1 MKRVSFFLSLLLL
14 GLLIPVSISP
24 LNGQIIN
31 PDTPVKP
38 TIYVDPPR
46 IVDPSLIPGSSFSVD
61 VKIRDAVDVLSWH
74 VDLGWDPTILEV
86 ISYNLGDFLSDDPY
100 NEQISIPS
108 NLEEGNEGGFFW
120 LSTVDPDPLQTD
132 DGDGLLCTIT
142 FRVKKIGETVLD
154 LARPEAPITSKTVY
168 VNSEP
173 RKIEVRK
180 ENGYVSTIM
189 KWAEE
194 DWPTFHHDLNRSG
207 LAPAE
212 AADSNFILWTFTN
225 GNPVSSSPAVVE
237 GRLYFSITDET
248 QGNATLF
255 CLNASTGIQ
264 IWNSTVEGYLY
275 SPTVVGDRVYLG
287 GGIPGWYKMFCFD
300 AMTGTLLWD
309 YENWGLS
316 PAAPAVAYGGVY
328 FGDRN
333 ERIYCLDAENGSLRW
348 QYETTFITGHVDK
361 SAPAVV
367 DGRLYVG
374 CDDHQLYCLDAFTGS
389 LHWTFMTG
397 GGIESSPAVVAGRV
411 YLGSDDANVYCL
423 DAVTGTK
430 LWNYTTG
437 DMVTSSPAVS
447 NDRVYVGSLDN
458 RVYCL
463 NATTGAHL
471 WNVITDDDVYS
482 SPAVAGSRVYVGS
495 YDSRI
500 YCLDAETG
508 AVIWTYQTGFFVWSS
523 PAIWDG
529 CVYIGSL
536 DSKLYAFGGGSSF
549 LPVERSGVTYSVSAK
564 SNSLVP
570 DLSFEEASKTISVTT
585 TGDPGTSAFVNITFP
600 TPLLDGPY
608 SLLEDGTSRSYE
620 ESSNSTHVAIYAEY
634 VNDVHTFEVV
644 GTSVIPDYPTVEVY
658 PRALVFPQNYPID
671 YPSVVNETVITNI
684 GNVPLIV
691 ESIDFTLNE
700 GDAYAIDVIYLEG
713 FGGALLP
720 TLPPFELAR
729 DESAYV
735 RIMWTPPDVELYMG
749 TLEIISNDPSNTTIE
764 IAMSGGGT
772 TASGVTTAPYR
783 IGQTEILGSWFILS
797 IDKGENIIESSVVS
811 TLNVPQFQIN
821 LTDDEMGAV
830 IIGYLDHL
838 ALPGQLIVEITTD
851 NVTAPLDVYEILIVP
866 DLSAVNVY
874 SINWGESS
882 YEVVLQSNSTIAE
895 FEFNQLQQSLTLNV
909 TVPFNL
915 DGFCN
920 ITIPDDLMS
929 GDFSIYIDD
938 VLLVENMD
946 YTQTYNGTHYNFS
959 LTYGNRTHI
968 IEIFSTT
975 VIPELTSI
983 MILSTLVISTLVIIM
998 YGKKPQKGTT

>member
-1 MKRVSFFLSLLLL
+1 MRRTSFFLSLLLF
-14 GLLIPVSISP
+14 GLLIPVLSVSP
-24 LNGQIIN
+24 LNGQITN

-38 TIYVDPPR
+38 TIYVDPSR

-61 VKIRDAVDVLSWH
+61 VKIRNAFDVLGWH
-74 VDLGWDPTILEV
+74 IDLGWDATILEV
-86 ISYNLGDFLSDDPY
+86 ISYNLGDFLSDDPD
-100 NEQISIPS
+100 EQISILPD
-108 NLEEGNEGGFFW
+108 LEEGNEGGFFK
-120 LSTVDPDPLQTD
+120 LSTVLSTYPLQTVE
-132 DGDGLLCTIT
+132 GDGLLCTIT
-142 FRVKKIGETVLD
+142 FRVKNPGETVLD
-154 LARPEAPITSKTVY
+154 LDRPEAPITSETTY
-168 VNSEP
+168 VNSDP
-173 RKIEVRK
+173 RKIDVRK
-180 ENGYVSTIM
+180 ENGYVCTIT
-189 KWAEE
+189 KLAEE
-194 DWPTFHHDLNRSG
+194 DWATFHHDLNRSG

-225 GNPVSSSPAVVE
+225 GNPVESSPAVVE
-237 GRLYFSITDET
+237 GRLYISVNDEN
-248 QGNATLF
+248 QGNSTLF

-264 IWNSTVEGYLY
+264 IWNSTVEGYLF

-300 AMTGTLLWD
+300 AITGTLLWD
-309 YENWGLS
+309 YENWGRS
-316 PAAPAVAYGGVY
+316 TAAPAVAYGGVY
-328 FGDRN
+328 FGDGDDW
-333 ERIYCLDAENGSLRW
+333 IYCLDAENGSLRW
-348 QYETTFITGHVDK
+348 RYMTTYIVGSVDI

-374 CDDHQLYCLDAFTGS
+374 CNDDQLYCLDAFTGS

-397 GGIESSPAVVAGRV
+397 GNIESSPAVVAGRV
-411 YLGSDDANVYCL
+411 YFGSNDANVYCL
-423 DAVTGTK
+423 DALTGTK

-437 DMVTSSPAVS
+437 DMVKSSPAVS
-447 NDRVYVGSLDN
+447 NNRVYVGSLDN

-471 WNVITDDDVYS
+471 WNIITDDDVYS
-482 SPAVAGSRVYVGS
+482 SPAVAGSRIYVGS

-500 YCLDAETG
+500 YCLDTETS

-536 DSKLYAFGGGSSF
+536 DTKLYAFGGGSSF

-564 SNSLVP
+564 SNSQVS
-570 DLSFEEASKTISVTT
+570 DLSFDETSKAISVTT
-585 TGDPGTSAFVNITFP
+585 TGSPGTPAFVNITFP
-600 TPLLDGPY
+600 APLLDGPY
-608 SLLEDGTSRSYE
+608 SLLEDGTSRTHKE
-620 ESSNSTHVAIYAEY
+620 TSNSTHVAIYAEY
-634 VNDVHTFEVV
+634 LNDIHTFTVV
-644 GTSVIPDYPTVEVY
+644 GTSVIPDYPTVEVD
-658 PRALVFPQNYPID
+658 PQTLVFPQNYPID

-684 GNVPLIV
+684 GNLPLII

-720 TLPPFELAR
+720 TLPPFELAP

-749 TLEIISNDPSNTTIE
+749 TLEIISNDPSNTIIE
-764 IAMSGGGT
+764 VAMSGTGT
-772 TASGVTTAPYR
+772 TASGVTTLSYTM
-783 IGQTEILGSWFILS
+783 GQTEILGSWFVLP

-811 TLNVPQFQIN
+811 TLNVPYYQVN
-821 LTDDEMGAV
+821 LTDDDMGVV
-830 IIGYLDHL
+830 IIGYLDRL
-838 ALPGQLIVEITTD
+838 ALPGQLILEITTD
-851 NVTAPLDVYEILIVP
+851 NVTAPRDVHEILIVP

-874 SINWGESS
+874 TVNWGESS
-882 YEVVLQSNSTIAE
+882 YEVLVRSNSTIADL
-895 FEFNQLQQSLTLNV
+895 EFNQLQKSLTLNV

-938 VLLVENMD
+938 TLLVENMD
-946 YTQTYNGTHYNFS
+946 YTETYNSTHYNFS
-959 LTYGNRTHI
+959 LTYGNRTHV

-983 MILSTLVISTLVIIM
+983 MLLSTFIIATLVVIILKEP
-998 YGKKPQKGTT
+998 KKKI